1 METRLVRATLVVGLL
16 AGCGNDGV
24 TVFRSHSVSGTV
36 VDFVTGEPVAGEA
49 SIAPA
54 NIETELQVSVSGATF
69 EVSGVPPGSVF
80 NLVAGASG
88 YRNTYSIAIE
98 MGDADLADFEA
109 QVVGTTY
116 LEELATTFGV
126 QPTATKGVLI
136 ARAVDADRA
145 PLAGVAGADLYLDG
159 TMPQAGPFFLDAN
172 LQPDMAADSTSSSGY
187 MVLFELDPGQ
197 VSLTASP
204 DADIGVVM
212 PVSPVSAS
220 AVTLAEVAIDV
231 GGQVELPANI
241 SFSQDILPIFSTR
254 GCDNCHSGGGI
265 GNKIGNLFLDG
276 GAKKTYTEVVEDISP
291 TYGVPRVDLAVPEN
305 SLMLTVPGPTVVG
318 DHPATIF
325 ASTSDPDYLKLLV
338 WIQEGALNN

>member
-1 METRLVRATLVVGLL
+1 MTSRIARVSLILGLM

-24 TVFRSHSVSGTV
+24 TVFRSQSVSGTV
-36 VDFVTGEPVAGEA
+36 VDFVSGEPVDGEA
-49 SIAPA
+49 SVAPA
-54 NIETELQVSVSGATF
+54 NIETELHVSVSGASF
-69 EVSGVPPGSVF
+69 EVTGVPPGSVF

-88 YRNTYSIAIE
+88 YRNTYSVAIE
-98 MGDADLADFEA
+98 MGETDITDFEA

-116 LEELATTFGV
+116 LEDLATAFGV

-145 PLAGVAGADLYLDG
+145 PLAGIAAADLYLDG

-172 LQPDMAADSTSSSGY
+172 LQPDATADATSSSGY
-187 MVLFELDPGQ
+187 VVLFELDPGQ
-197 VSLTASP
+197 VSLTAAP
-204 DADIGVVM
+204 DAEIGVVM

-220 AVTLAEVAIDV
+220 AVTLAEVAVDV

-241 SFSQDILPIFSTR
+241 SFSQDIMPIFSTR

-276 GAKKTYTEVVEDISP
+276 GAKKTYTEVVADISP
-291 TYGVPRVDLAVPEN
+291 TYGVPRVDLAAPEN
-305 SLMLTVPGPTVVG
+305 SLMLTVPGPTIVG

-338 WIQEGALNN
+338 WIQEGALEN